1 MFRAAPDG
9 GAPETETTEP
19 RRASGG
25 TFDEADS
32 TASNGPPVASSG
44 GTDASQKSMEQTRK
58 EFASSVI
65 DRPKKEE
72 SRAAQYMRELISRQV
87 KSNQLSRAGSLADSA
102 VLRRKGRLKEQDP
115 FIEFIVDLFKTHET
129 EEALAKTERWVIDAL
144 SAPPSKRRFSNIY
157 RQVPKLGFI
166 FHPLPL
172 SKALAE
178 YDEFCALT
186 KRRYVRPNFA
196 EVRHIIN
203 IAQVHAS
210 AKDVKLVTFD
220 ADGTLYADGKHF
232 EEDNQMIDKIQQ
244 LMEIG
249 VHVAIVTAA
258 GYPDDAKRFENRLRG
273 LLDAFEANA
282 ITEEVR
288 KRFHVMGGECNYLLE
303 VNERFELEFI
313 DWKRWRDKDP
323 ETRSL
328 YWYAQPENK
337 VKVETFLDRAQTFLT
352 DEAEHLELDVDVMRK
367 EYAVGVLPRTGTVYE
382 NLEELSIG
390 AMIELSDAEVP
401 YCAFNG
407 GNDVFVDVG
416 NKNIGLTTL
425 MNYLGYSGSQTL
437 HVGDRFTSTGNDSR
451 VRDACSILWVASPD
465 ETTFFMRLLYRD
477 IVNVRV
483 L

>member
-1 MFRAAPDG
+1 MNPGDG
-9 GAPETETTEP
+9 
-19 RRASGG
+19 
-25 TFDEADS
+25 
-32 TASNGPPVASSG
+32 
-44 GTDASQKSMEQTRK
+44 RK
-58 EFASSVI
+58 T
-65 DRPKKEE
+65 
-72 SRAAQYMRELISRQV
+72 SRAAMYMRELISRQV
-87 KSNQLSRAGSLADSA
+87 KANQLSRAGSLTDSA

-129 EEALAKTERWVIDAL
+129 EEALAKAEKWLDEAL
-144 SAPPSKRRFSNIY
+144 KLPEKKRKFANIY
-157 RQVPKLGFI
+157 HQVPKLGYY
-166 FHPLPL
+166 FHALPL

-210 AKDVKLVTFD
+210 AKAVKLVTFD

-232 EEDNQMIDKIQQ
+232 EEDNKMIDKIIQ

-258 GYPDDAKRFENRLRG
+258 GYPGDAKRFEGRLRG
-273 LLDAFEANA
+273 LLDAFKDHGLN
-282 ITEEVR
+282 EEMR
-288 KRFHVMGGECNYLLE
+288 KRFHVMGGECNYLLD
-303 VNERFELEFI
+303 VNESFELEFVPHSE
-313 DWKRWRDKDP
+313 WRDSDP
-323 ETRSL
+323 VARNM
-328 YWYAQPENK
+328 YWFAHDRD
-337 VKVETFLDRAQTFLT
+337 KVEAFLDRAQTFLT
-352 DEAEHLELDVDVMRK
+352 DYSEHLTLDVDVVRK
-367 EYAVGVLPRTGTVYE
+367 EFAVGVLPRNGTVYE

-416 NKNIGLTTL
+416 NKNIGLNTL
-425 MNYLGYSGSQTL
+425 MRYLGFEGSEAL
-437 HVGDRFTSTGNDSR
+437 HVGDRFTSTGNDTK

-477 IVNVRV
+477 IVNARV